1 MNTPHLPFPV
11 QSDVP
16 AANEARPGFRTK
28 TVATRLTPGELTEIE
43 AAAEGAG
50 QSLAEWL
57 RQRALHAARQRPAD
71 PLELLLA
78 EIWAVRY
85 TLLNLFH
92 AGVQT
97 ASEGRQLPPDSILKI
112 RDQADARKLQQA
124 HKLLE
129 DFLASKGVERDT
141 KP

>member
-16 AANEARPGFRTK
+16 AAAEARPGFRTK
-28 TVATRLTPGELTEIE
+28 TVATRLTPSELAEVE

-57 RQRALHAARQRPAD
+57 RESALRAARQRPAD

-85 TLLNLFH
+85 TILNLFH
-92 AGVQT
+92 AGAQT
-97 ASEGRQLPPDSILKI
+97 ASEGKQLLPDSILKI

-124 HKLLE
+124 RKLLE
-129 DFLASKGVERDT
+129 DFLARDGT
-141 KP
+141 EQGGKP

>member
-16 AANEARPGFRTK
+16 AADKARPGFRTK
-28 TVATRLTPGELTEIE
+28 TVATRLTPGELAEVE
-43 AAAEGAG
+43 AAAESSG
-50 QSLAEWL
+50 QSLAEWF
-57 RQRALHAARQRPAD
+57 RETAVRAARQRPAD
-71 PLELLLA
+71 PIELLLA
-78 EIWAVRY
+78 EVWALRY
-85 TLLNLFH
+85 MLLNLFH
-92 AGVQT
+92 SNVKA
-97 ASEGRQLPPDSILKI
+97 ASEGTQLLPDSILKI

-129 DFLASKGVERDT
+129 DFLAPEGMERDR

>member
-16 AANEARPGFRTK
+16 AADEARPGFRTK
-28 TVATRLTPGELTEIE
+28 TVATRLTAGELTEVE
-43 AAAEGAG
+43 AAAERAG

-57 RQRALHAARQRPAD
+57 RQSALRMARQRPAD
-71 PLELLLA
+71 PVELLLA

-92 AGVQT
+92 AGAQT
-97 ASEGRQLPPDSILKI
+97 ASEGRQLLPDSILKI
-112 RDQADARKLQQA
+112 RDQADTRKLRQA

-129 DFLASKGVERDT
+129 DFLAPQGMERGG

>member
-11 QSDVP
+11 QSNVP
-16 AANEARPGFRTK
+16 AADEARSGFRTK
-28 TVATRLTPGELTEIE
+28 TVATRLTPGELTEVE

-57 RQRALHAARQRPAD
+57 RQSALRAARQRPAD

-78 EIWAVRY
+78 EVWAVRY

-92 AGVQT
+92 AGAQT
-97 ASEGRQLPPDSILKI
+97 ASEGQQLLPDSILKI
-112 RDQADARKLQQA
+112 RDQADARKFHQA
-124 HKLLE
+124 HKRLE
-129 DFLASKGVERDT
+129 DFLAPEGMERER